1 MYIEYMLRMLQNI
14 YFTYKGKHLKV
25 KFTSEKK
32 YGQGIMSIV
41 YFKFSQ
47 NFIILVLHNA
57 LTSFLWFTCTLKS
70 IYNL

>member
-32 YGQGIMSIV
+32 IWPGNYVNSLFKIFTKFH
-41 YFKFSQ
+41 YFS
-47 NFIILVLHNA
+47 
-57 LTSFLWFTCTLKS
+57 LT
-70 IYNL
+70 